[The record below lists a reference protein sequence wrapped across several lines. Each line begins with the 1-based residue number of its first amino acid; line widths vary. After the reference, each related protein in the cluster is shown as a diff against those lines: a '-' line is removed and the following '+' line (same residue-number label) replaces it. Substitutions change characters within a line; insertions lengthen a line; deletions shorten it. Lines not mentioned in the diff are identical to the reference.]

1 MISHLP
7 PLGAGSAGWATP
19 NDCSTS
25 SQTSTAS
32 AALTW
37 CGTAFALCF
46 HCLRGCKRHFLR
58 LAFPLPS
65 WLRHCLCLAFPLPS
79 CLRRCLRLV
88 FPLPLWLRHAKTL
101 PLPCASTAFVAKT
114 LPLPCVPTAF
124 VAKTVPFLA
133 ASQEECLSAPCRN
146 GGACADSSTNSSVA
160 VDELFCACSDGY
172 SGDSCELDTDE
183 CASVR
188 VGCL

>member
-1 MISHLP
+1 M
-7 PLGAGSAGWATP
+7 
-19 NDCSTS
+19 
-25 SQTSTAS
+25 
-32 AALTW
+32 
-37 CGTAFALCF
+37 
-46 HCLRGCKRHFLR
+46 
-58 LAFPLPS
+58 
-65 WLRHCLCLAFPLPS
+65 
-79 CLRRCLRLV
+79 
-88 FPLPLWLRHAKTL
+88 AKTL
-101 PLPCASTAFVAKT
+101 PLPCVSTAFVAKTPPCVSTVFVAKTLPLPCVSTAFVAKT